1 MSKTRYRWGMDYNQA
16 IELLE
21 KGERLALVLPLRP
34 TFDCLTAAEVLA
46 GYLKERGK
54 QVGLLE
60 NGLKEVLPLN
70 KFTRL
75 DSLPPLLHEFI
86 ISIDNSSAPVSQLR
100 YEQGEGK
107 LDIIFSP
114 QSSPLYAEHISFRQ
128 GRVFC
133 DAIIA
138 LGVADI
144 ESWNT
149 ANSVGPDFFLTTP
162 ILNID
167 NSGNNKNHGEVN
179 LINTAGVSL
188 SEMIYKLISSTNGVA
203 LGSETATLLLAG
215 IFSSSS
221 GFSKDPG
228 PDALQSS
235 AELVRLGASWKGAQ
249 DLCKESVPLSL
260 VQLWGRAAVRSKMDS
275 SGDILWSFL
284 TADDFEKTSRSPKD
298 APLVIDHLERLF
310 PARRITSL
318 LWQNPA
324 TKAVETLLAGEK
336 LALETIASRENGE
349 FRSPHFALAKEFPA
363 FLEAEEYITSLL
375 KGVL

>member
-1 MSKTRYRWGMDYNQA
+1 MDSNRA

-21 KGERLALVLPLRP
+21 KSERLALALPLQP
-34 TFDCLTAAEVLA
+34 NFDCLAAAEVLA

-60 NGLKEVLPLN
+60 SGLKETSPFN
-70 KFTRL
+70 KFNGL
-75 DSLPPLLHEFI
+75 NSLPPLLREFVV
-86 ISIDNSSAPVSQLR
+86 SVDSSSAPVSQLR
-100 YEQGEGK
+100 YEQGEGR

-114 QSSPLYAEHISFRQ
+114 KSLPLNEGFVSFRQ
-128 GRVFC
+128 GKVFC

-149 ANSVGPDFFLTTP
+149 ANSAGPDFLLTTP

-179 LINTAGVSL
+179 LINTAGGSL
-188 SEMIYKLISSTNGVA
+188 SEMLYKLISSANGGA
-203 LGSETATLLLAG
+203 LSSEAATLLLAG
-215 IFSSSS
+215 IFSSSG
-221 GFSKDPG
+221 GFFKDPG

-235 AELVRLGASWKGAQ
+235 AELVRLGANWERAQ
-249 DLCKESVPLSL
+249 DLCKESIPLSL

-275 SGDILWSFL
+275 SGNVLWSFL

-298 APLVIDHLERLF
+298 APLVIDHLERFF

-324 TKAVETLLAGEK
+324 TKAVETLLAGEN

-375 KGVL
+375 KEVL